1 MALLGRGT
9 CRDVSEVAE
18 EDFGRALAD
27 DRSVVGVGETFRGS
41 AFIGC
46 AGGTGGGGDFV

>member
-18 EDFGRALAD
+18 DDFGSALA
-27 DRSVVGVGETFRGS
+27 VVGVGETFRGS
-41 AFIGC
+41 GFIGC
-46 AGGTGGGGDFV
+46 AGGTGGGGDLV

>member
-9 CRDVSEVAE
+9 CRDVREVAE
-18 EDFGRALAD
+18 DDFGSTFA
-27 DRSVVGVGETFRGS
+27 VVGVGETFRGS

-46 AGGTGGGGDFV
+46 AGGSGGGEDFV

>member
-18 EDFGRALAD
+18 EDFGSALA
-27 DRSVVGVGETFRGS
+27 VVGVGETFRGS
-41 AFIGC
+41 AFTS
-46 AGGTGGGGDFV
+46 AGGSGGGGDFV